1 MIEKFEVKLVRLKSG
16 EDLICFCYVEYKT
29 NQIFIKYPK
38 SFYSTY
44 NTEENNEEL
53 ILFDWLPSNAFG
65 FQDVTISLDNIL
77 FTTFTTMEFGFR
89 YLKELSELLP
99 KESDMKEKVNVVLEQ
114 FTIPNEITIH

>member
-1 MIEKFEVKLVRLKSG
+1 MIEKFEVKLIRLKSG

-65 FQDVTISLDNIL
+65 FQEIAISLDNIL
-77 FTTFTTMEFGFR
+77 FTTFATIEFGYR
-89 YLKELSELLP
+89 YLKELSEFLP
-99 KESDMKEKVNVVLEQ
+99 KESDMIEKVNNVLEQ